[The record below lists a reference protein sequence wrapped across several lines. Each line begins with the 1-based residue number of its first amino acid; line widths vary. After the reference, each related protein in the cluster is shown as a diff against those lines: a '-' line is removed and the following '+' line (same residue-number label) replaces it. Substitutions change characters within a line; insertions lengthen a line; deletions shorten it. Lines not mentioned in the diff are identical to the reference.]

1 MIGMVWDTFKDGID
15 AVLHPEH
22 IRVTKMSVGDS
33 LAMYYKFSVIPLVLL
48 AIVALGAGF
57 LLQGVLAAT
66 GLLNGVIGGSVALL
80 AVAGVVVYVW
90 GIVPIGLLVFSVI
103 VHWIGKGLDTFK
115 GDYGATFNAA
125 VYGMFGPLA
134 VLWLSVLP
142 VIGGLIQLIAFVWSI
157 YVLVVVLGLE
167 HKTTRIHTLVVL
179 VAAGVVI
186 WLVTQLVAGW
196 VTLGFLGLVVGP
208 LVGAIAGTLATVGHI
223 TLPAVGGGAV

>member
-1 MIGMVWDTFKDGID
+1 MVWDTFKDGID

-22 IRVTKMSVGDS
+22 IRVAKASVGDS
-33 LAMYYKFSVIPLVLL
+33 LALYYKFSVIPLVLL

-80 AVAGVVVYVW
+80 AVAGVIVYVW
-90 GIVPIGLLVFSVI
+90 GIIPIGLLVFSVI

-125 VYGMFGPLA
+125 VYGMFAPLA

-142 VIGGLIQLIAFVWSI
+142 IVGGLVQLIAFIWSI

-167 HKTTRIHTLVVL
+167 HKTNRVHTLVVL
-179 VAAGVVI
+179 VASAVVI
-186 WLVTQLVAGW
+186 WLITLLVANW
-196 VTLGFLGLVVGP
+196 ALGLVIGP
-208 LVGAIAGTLATVGHI
+208 LVGAISGALATVGHVV
-223 TLPAVGGGAV
+223 LPAALTGA